1 MVLKILCYSNRG
13 PDYQKW
19 PSMLEC
25 AIFGVYRFKVV
36 EVHQMIIGHDPE
48 LGHTDLLQEG
58 FTDVIMTEENATVA
72 S

>member
-19 PSMLEC
+19 PSMLKC

-36 EVHQMIIGHDPE
+36 EVHQTIISHGPE
-48 LGHTDLLQEG
+48 LGQTDVLQEG
-58 FTDVIMTEENATVA
+58 LTDVIMAEEKAAVV